1 MERGGKPSVSAG
13 VDRLMSPSVAP
24 ARVRASFLPDK
35 KNDKEKRH
43 VRRVTSRK
51 TFQRG
56 EGVESELG
64 QMDFST
70 ARSGKTATRSSA
82 PIAALLAIAKTAA
95 MTEEVPLKGIILANR
110 RSVFHKTRLCPRLR
124 GDRVFCPLGESCTFA
139 HSEKE
144 LRPPPVLDRTKLC
157 PSVLSKGASPCPGI
171 ARGEPCKFAHSKSEI
186 RHTSN
191 MFKTNMCLKWNR
203 GKCKAGAECNHAHGE
218 EELRFYRLLAYS
230 NGTRDFR
237 SEAEVGAL
245 RLGRAGDEK
254 EGAPQ
259 SSPSHTKDMHPSG
272 ALKGGKHIAE
282 SAGNQ
287 KGRQNGASNPRSAT
301 NALGLWGTNK
311 SCDAV
316 RDRLSGSALS
326 STSGCMS
333 ASLSG
338 TSSSVLK
345 LDGDWRREDEGTG
358 CSVSGES
365 STSFVDEAEQ
375 QRRQIYEEL
384 LAREQE
390 QRRREQAT
398 QEEYQRLLLTLAAS
412 APDLFRALFLSPNT
426 PVAESETL
434 RNLAQL
440 CPQNGQNKRQLPG
453 TDAPGFED
461 TSRVDEKAET
471 VKKDDR
477 MTSWRDGL
485 VTFLKPAA
493 PVVNAPDPTID
504 DSVLRA
510 ALAAA
515 VQSKKQQPKL
525 EVCQERPARS
535 DLDGLLVPSSF
546 SLPKGGDDALG
557 PRLDVPLQFPLGS
570 RVSTPCR
577 GTGSGTPDSFSTC
590 AGGED
595 CMERLTNCLQFAAVE
610 GEQAG
615 SVPPSPLLF
624 GSQSSVTSCES
635 VENASFMSTPPLRAG
650 LSPFSGAANW
660 EQKRRSA
667 QDEVA
672 SGSGV
677 LFPFSP
683 GRSDGGIVKE
693 ESQKDAFAS
702 PLETLFADPAALAF
716 YSDPWGTNEEREAR
730 DASSPFQVFTPV
742 KEVRDATWSQAEQ
755 ALVSRRG
762 MGLPVQQK
770 EKAEHGQA
778 PGPGAAFQDAL
789 ALLHSLGLLSDSAKP
804 RDAAGGAGAET
815 PARG

>member
-35 KNDKEKRH
+35 NEKEKRH

-51 TFQRG
+51 TSQRG
-56 EGVESELG
+56 EGVESEHG
-64 QMDFST
+64 QMDLST
-70 ARSGKTATRSSA
+70 ARSGKAATRSSA

-245 RLGRAGDEK
+245 RIGRAGDEK
-254 EGAPQ
+254 EGSPQ
-259 SSPSHTKDMHPSG
+259 SSPSHTKDAHPSG
-272 ALKGGKHIAE
+272 APKGAKHIAE

-287 KGRQNGASNPRSAT
+287 RVRQNGASNPRSAT
-301 NALGLWGTNK
+301 NASGLWGANK
-311 SCDAV
+311 GSDAV
-316 RDRLSGSALS
+316 RDRLSGSAVP

-333 ASLSG
+333 TPLSVASC
-338 TSSSVLK
+338 SVLK
-345 LDGDWRREDEGTG
+345 PDGDWRREDEGTG

-365 STSFVDEAEQ
+365 SGSFVDEAEQ

-398 QEEYQRLLLTLAAS
+398 QEDYQRLLLTLAAS
-412 APDLFRALFLSPNT
+412 APDFFRALFLSPNT
-426 PVAESETL
+426 PGADSETL
-434 RNLAQL
+434 RNLAQS
-440 CPQNGQNKRQLPG
+440 CPQNVQNKRLSTG
-453 TDAPGFED
+453 TGAPGFND
-461 TSRVDEKAET
+461 ASRVDEKAASL
-471 VKKDDR
+471 KKEDPV
-477 MTSWRDGL
+477 TAWRDCL
-485 VTFLKPAA
+485 ATFLKPAA
-493 PVVNAPDPTID
+493 RVVNAPDPPVD

-525 EVCQERPARS
+525 ELCPERPARS
-535 DLDGLLVPSSF
+535 DVEGFLAPSF
-546 SLPKGGDDALG
+546 SLPQGGDDVLG
-557 PRLDVPLQFPLGS
+557 PRLEVPLQFPLGS

-577 GTGSGTPDSFSTC
+577 RTGSGTPDSFSTC

-595 CMERLTNCLQFAAVE
+595 CVERLTNCLQFATVE

-650 LSPFSGAANW
+650 LSPFSGANW
-660 EQKRRSA
+660 EQKRRST

-672 SGSGV
+672 AGSGA

-683 GRSDGGIVKE
+683 GSSDGGIVNE
-693 ESQKDAFAS
+693 GSQKKDAFAT

-730 DASSPFQVFTPV
+730 DGSSPFQVFTPV
-742 KEVRDATWSQAEQ
+742 KAEVRDARWIQAEES
-755 ALVSRRG
+755 LVSRRG
-762 MGLPVQQK
+762 MGVPVHQK
-770 EKAEHGQA
+770 EQAEHDQA
-778 PGPGAAFQDAL
+778 PVSGAAFQDAL
-789 ALLHSLGLLSDSAKP
+789 SLLHSLRLISDSAKP
-804 RDAAGGAGAET
+804 RGAAGGAGAENH
-815 PARG
+815 ARG